1 VTSLAAFPGS
11 FNPPTVAH
19 LAMAEATVRQ
29 CGVDRVDLV
38 LSRVALAKET
48 VTRPTVDERA
58 AVLLE
63 VAANG
68 RPWLGVVVTE
78 HQLLVDIAA
87 GYDVLVLGADKWTQ
101 VLDPAFYG
109 GSAAARDDAVA
120 RLPRIAVAR
129 RGEHDLPSGPGVVP
143 LDVDVGHISSTAAR
157 AGAHDLMLPEAHS
170 SGLW

>member
-1 VTSLAAFPGS
+1 MTSLAAFPGS
-11 FNPPTVAH
+11 FNPPTLAH

-29 CGVDRVDLV
+29 CGVSRVDLV
-38 LSRVALAKET
+38 LSRVALAKES

-58 AVLLE
+58 AVLHA

-68 RPWLGVVVTE
+68 RPWLGVVVTDD
-78 HQLLVDIAA
+78 QLLVDIAA

-101 VLDPAFYG
+101 VLDVAFYD
-109 GSAAARDDAVA
+109 GSPTARDDAVA
-120 RLPRIAVAR
+120 RLPRIAVAT
-129 RGEHDLPSGPGVVP
+129 RGDHALPAGPGVVP

-157 AGAHDLMLPEAHS
+157 AGAHDLMLPEALA